1 MHLLGVREQLERG
14 RAAQVHDDGA
24 RDPDLRLLQPLADVR
39 NDLLVARLLLTVL
52 LLLLTVLLLLLLTV
66 LLLLMMMIVV
76 RLLLLAMI
84 LRLLV
89 VLLLVIEVLLI
100 RRPVLHAYCAQTR
113 PCDRWLQTRLHRGQ
127 EEHARAGEVGS
138 QEELR
143 GERRPEV
150 LVSRMMPAVPDPS

>member
-14 RAAQVHDDGA
+14 RAAQVLDDGA

-66 LLLLMMMIVV
+66 LLLLLLTVLLRLMMMIVV

-150 LVSRMMPAVPDPS
+150 PRVQ